1 MPEEYISSMQNFKV
15 VIGMYNNLPYNASGA
30 LYEQTYQGAWRP
42 FLSGLYKFLSIKSA
56 IYFSGAIFPWLE
68 ENHPEYMYLLVEM
81 VRRGQVEL
89 LGGGLYNPLSPL
101 ISAQDMTG
109 QVESL
114 SAFIRKT
121 TGKRPSGAWLY
132 EYSWSSSLPSILQN
146 SKIQYTFLPAE
157 YFPNVEG
164 GMEFGLPVTSEDH
177 RKVITIFPTFES
189 KDSENSFM
197 PYENTLT
204 DLQESYPECKTFII
218 MADGNEISMSWEKS
232 GLESPDV
239 LFERTFAWFQKNCLE
254 YDTLTP
260 IQLHKTTKPSRIVY
274 FSQCYSRRFK
284 EYCKKTINR
293 LPIQNQEYIQISKQ
307 SVLDHPLVHVLYQK
321 LNYVST
327 MIALFRGDKSRKK
340 ASIDDIWKAQC
351 GDLFWIGPCGG
362 ILIPEARIAAF
373 SSLIEAEKTIRQS
386 RFRPY
391 LSFDDLN
398 FDGLKEAI
406 FQSSVYNCYL
416 QSGSASVSEFDS
428 IKTGTNYACGWNDD
442 QFSTGCFKDYIK
454 TEGNFERDLIVVER
468 WNMVENPREESS
480 VLFRREFSARFEDRL
495 LMLLCR
501 KTYRFRNDFFS
512 IDYELSNKN
521 TEACLFRFC
530 TNSEIIAA
538 PIFEDHRFEL
548 LHHRESKALD
558 LRSQAFFETVDG
570 IGLSNVRKAER
581 VLIRS
586 DLPFSLLAKPNF
598 LKKPSV
604 SPQVMDVPS
613 DSLMFEGFSIG
624 IGWDLSIPAEGT
636 AFFSLSVHL
645 EH

>member
-1 MPEEYISSMQNFKV
+1 MPEEYISSMQSFKV
-15 VIGMYNNLPYNASGA
+15 VIGMYNHLPYNASGA

-42 FLSGLYKFLSIKSA
+42 FLSGLYKFLSIKSV

-101 ISAQDMTG
+101 ISTQDMTG

-132 EYSWSSSLPSILQN
+132 EYSWSSSIPSILQN

-157 YFPNVEG
+157 YFSYEQG
-164 GMEFGLPVTSEDH
+164 SREFCMPIASEDH

-189 KDSENSFM
+189 RDSENGFV
-197 PYENTLT
+197 PYENTLL

-218 MADGNEISMSWEKS
+218 MADGNEISTSWEKS

-260 IQLHKTTKPSRIVY
+260 IQLHKTTKPTRIIY
-274 FSQCYSRRFK
+274 FSQCYSQRFK
-284 EYCKKTINR
+284 DYCKKTINR
-293 LPIQNQEYIQISKQ
+293 LPTQNQGYIQISKQ
-307 SVLDHPLVHVLYQK
+307 SVLDHLLVHNLYQK

-340 ASIDDIWKAQC
+340 ASIDDVWKAQC
-351 GDLFWIGPCGG
+351 GDLFWIGPTGG
-362 ILIPEARIAAF
+362 ILVPEARLGAF

-386 RFRPY
+386 RFHSY

-416 QSGSASVSEFDS
+416 QSEFASVSEFDS
-428 IKTGTNYACGWNDD
+428 IKTETNYACGWNDD
-442 QFSTGCFKDYIK
+442 QCSTGCFKDYIS
-454 TEGNFERDLIVVER
+454 TEGSFEKNIIAIEH
-468 WNMVENPREESS
+468 WNMVENPKEESS
-480 VLFRREFSARFEDRL
+480 VLFRREFSNRSYGHFL
-495 LMLLCR
+495 TLVCR

-521 TEACLFRFC
+521 TEACQFRFC
-530 TNSEIIAA
+530 TKSEIIAT
-538 PIFEDHRFEL
+538 PVFEDHRIEL
-548 LHHRESKALD
+548 LHHRENKTLD
-558 LRSQAFFETVDG
+558 LKSQLSFEMVDG
-570 IGLSNVRKAER
+570 IGLSNLRKAER

-586 DLPFSLLAKPNF
+586 DSPFSLFAKSNF
-598 LKKPSV
+598 LQKPTV
-604 SPQVMDVPS
+604 SAQVLNVPS
-613 DSLMFEGFSIG
+613 DFLMFEGFSIN
-624 IGWDLSIPAEGT
+624 IGWDLSIPPEGT
-636 AFFSLSVHL
+636 VFFSLSVHL